1 MALLVFQKP
10 DKLVF
15 TESTPTHGRADF
27 KPLEPGYGLTIGNA
41 LRRILLSSPV
51 GFAINSIKISGVAH
65 EFATVPG
72 VVEDV
77 TNIILNLKKVRFKQT
92 IQGEDDEQ
100 VTIKVSGKDKKQLTA
115 GDIAPLS
122 NFEVLNKS
130 QVICHLDK
138 SASFDL
144 TLFIDKGRGWVSS
157 DDIAEYF
164 DDPERIAIDAIYT
177 PILNV
182 KMSVENTRVGQ
193 KTDYDRLIL
202 DIDTDGSVSPKQA
215 LVDAADVL
223 ISHLRLFHDE
233 TIEYDLE
240 TEEGS
245 DTFDEAT
252 MRLRQ
257 LLKTKLSEDM
267 LSVRALNC
275 LRAAGID
282 TLGDLVAF
290 SEGELLKIR
299 NFGKKSLNEVYAL
312 LDDLKLTFDM
322 DVAQYKLDRD

>member
-122 NFEVLNKS
+122 N
-130 QVICHLDK
+130 
-138 SASFDL
+138 
-144 TLFIDKGRGWVSS
+144 
-157 DDIAEYF
+157 
-164 DDPERIAIDAIYT
+164 
-177 PILNV
+177 
-182 KMSVENTRVGQ
+182 
-193 KTDYDRLIL
+193 
-202 DIDTDGSVSPKQA
+202 TDGSVTPKQA

-282 TLGDLVAF
+282 TLGDLVSF
-290 SEGELLKIR
+290 SESELLKIR

-322 DVAQYKLDRD
+322 DVAKYKLDRD

>member
-27 KPLEPGYGLTIGNA
+27 KPLEPGYGLTLGNA

-65 EFATVPG
+65 EFATIPG

-77 TNIILNLKKVRFKQT
+77 TNIILNLKKVRFKQI

-122 NFEVLNKS
+122 NFEVLNKT

-144 TLFIDKGRGWVSS
+144 TLFLS
-157 DDIAEYF
+157 
-164 DDPERIAIDAIYT
+164 
-177 PILNV
+177 
-182 KMSVENTRVGQ
+182 
-193 KTDYDRLIL
+193 LIH
-202 DIDTDGSVSPKQA
+202 I
-215 LVDAADVL
+215 
-223 ISHLRLFHDE
+223 
-233 TIEYDLE
+233 
-240 TEEGS
+240 
-245 DTFDEAT
+245 
-252 MRLRQ
+252 
-257 LLKTKLSEDM
+257 
-267 LSVRALNC
+267 
-275 LRAAGID
+275 
-282 TLGDLVAF
+282 
-290 SEGELLKIR
+290 
-299 NFGKKSLNEVYAL
+299 
-312 LDDLKLTFDM
+312 
-322 DVAQYKLDRD
+322 

>member
-27 KPLEPGYGLTIGNA
+27 KPLEPGYGLTLGNA

-72 VVEDV
+72 VLEDV
-77 TNIILNLKKVRFKQT
+77 TNIILNLKKVRFKQ
-92 IQGEDDEQ
+92 IIKGEDTEQ

-122 NFEVLNKS
+122 NFEVLNKE
-130 QVICHLDK
+130 QIICHLDQ

-144 TLFIDKGRGWVSS
+144 TIFIDKGRGWVSS
-157 DDIAEYF
+157 DDIAESF

-182 KMSVENTRVGQ
+182 KMTVENTRVGQ
-193 KTDYDRLIL
+193 KTDYDRLLL

-223 ISHLRLFHDE
+223 IAHLRLFHDE

-275 LRAAGID
+275 LRAADID
-282 TLGDLVAF
+282 TLGDLVAY
-290 SEGELLKIR
+290 SESELLKIR
-299 NFGKKSLNEVYAL
+299 NFGKKSLNEVYRL
-312 LDDLKLTFDM
+312 MDDLGLSFDM
-322 DVAQYKLDRD
+322 DVAKLKLDKD

>member
-65 EFATVPG
+65 EFATVTG

-157 DDIAEYF
+157 DDIAESF

-233 TIEYDLE
+233 TIE
-240 TEEGS
+240 
-245 DTFDEAT
+245 
-252 MRLRQ
+252 
-257 LLKTKLSEDM
+257 DM